1 MNNWFTV
8 KVKYTKQLDNG
19 TFKRVSEPYL
29 LAAMTFTDA
38 EARIYEELGSIIKG
52 EFNVVGITRT
62 EIHDIFAYDDADVWY
77 KVKITYESEAGG
89 MDGEEAKAKKVAQ
102 NFLVSA
108 HSVKDAY
115 DRIKESLST
124 LMVDFKIPSII
135 VSPIVEIFPY
145 TENLDREIERRPKET
160 VAAFEEEAPA
170 PKGKVFSAPGSDVD
184 DEFEEEL
191 EEEIEEDDSELEDEF
206 SDED

>member
-8 KVKYTKQLDNG
+8 KVKYTKQLENG

-77 KVKITYESEAGG
+77 KVKITYESESA
-89 MDGEEAKAKKVAQ
+89 DEEKSKKVAQ

-124 LMVDFKIPSII
+124 LMVDFQIPSII

-145 TENLDREIERRPKET
+145 TENLDREIERKPIEKI
-160 VAAFEEEAPA
+160 AAFEEEAA
-170 PKGKVFSAPGSDVD
+170 TPKGKVFSVPGTDID
-184 DEFEEEL
+184 DEILDDEET
-191 EEEIEEDDSELEDEF
+191 DFSDSELEDSFTE
-206 SDED
+206 ED

>member
-38 EARIYEELGSIIKG
+38 EARIYEELGSIIRG

-62 EIHDIFAYDDADVWY
+62 EIHDIFAYDNADIWY
-77 KVKITYESEAGG
+77 KVKITYDSEAA
-89 MDGEEAKAKKVAQ
+89 DDEKAKKVAQ

-108 HSVKDAY
+108 HSVKDAF
-115 DRIKESLST
+115 DRIKESLAT
-124 LMVDFKIPSII
+124 LMVDYQIPSII

-145 TENLDREIERRPKET
+145 TENLDREIERRPIEKATE
-160 VAAFEEEAPA
+160 VESAESA
-170 PKGKVFSAPGSDVD
+170 PKGKVFSAPGTDLD
-184 DEFEEEL
+184 DEL
-191 EEEIEEDDSELEDEF
+191 EDEEIGLDDELDDSELEDEF
-206 SDED
+206 TEED

>member
-8 KVKYTKQLDNG
+8 KVRYTKQLENG
-19 TFKRVSEPYL
+19 SFKRVSEPYL

-38 EARIYEELGSIIKG
+38 EARIYEELGTVIKG
-52 EFNVVGITRT
+52 EFDVVGISRT

-77 KVKITYESEAGG
+77 RCKVTYEREDGDSE
-89 MDGEEAKAKKVAQ
+89 KTKKVSQ

-124 LMVDFKIPSII
+124 LMVDFLIPSII
-135 VSPIVEIFPY
+135 VSPIVEIFPPA
-145 TENLDREIERRPKET
+145 ENLDREISRQSVEEFE
-160 VAAFEEEAPA
+160 AARAT
-170 PKGKVFSAPGSDVD
+170 KGAVFSAPGSDVD
-184 DEFEEEL
+184 EDL
-191 EEEIEEDDSELEDEF
+191 DEEIEDELEQDLDEEE
-206 SDED
+206 SGIEDNYTEE